1 MEDCPAVYDEDGL
14 FDTSIIPWWAWVRR
28 FHLPEAEKINGGGSS
43 IHPLYPPVR
52 PLYTPYTAL
61 YAPYTTPIHP
71 LFPLCTPYPTQ
82 RPPTRPPSVR
92 GDYCHL
98 TRQLT

>member
-43 IHPLYPPVR
+43 IHPL
-52 PLYTPYTAL
+52 
-61 YAPYTTPIHP
+61 
-71 LFPLCTPYPTQ
+71 FPLCTPYPTQ